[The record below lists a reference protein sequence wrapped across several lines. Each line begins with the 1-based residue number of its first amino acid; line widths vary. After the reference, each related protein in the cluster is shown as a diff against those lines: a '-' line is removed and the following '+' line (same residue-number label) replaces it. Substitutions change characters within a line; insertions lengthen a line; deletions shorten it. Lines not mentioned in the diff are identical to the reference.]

1 MIAVT
6 RLMALVIGYFCG
18 CFPTGY
24 LVGRKRGIDIRK
36 HGSGNTG
43 ATNTLRTLGWAA
55 AGITFFGDCAKT
67 ILAIVLANVLFHTS
81 GFDMTII
88 ELYAGLGAV
97 LGHNFP
103 FYFKFKGGKGIAC
116 TAGLTFA
123 LFPGAVPVCLTVFV
137 LCIALSKYVSLGSIM
152 MSILLV
158 IQIFVFNF
166 YGILGVPET
175 SVVEFDILVLILGV
189 LAIFQHRENIVRLF
203 KGTENKLGQKAEM
216 KEECEK

>member
-1 MIAVT
+1 MIVA

-24 LVGRKRGIDIRK
+24 MVGKTRGIDIRK
-36 HGSGNTG
+36 YGSGNTG
-43 ATNTLRTLGWAA
+43 ATNTLRTLGWGAA
-55 AGITFFGDCAKT
+55 AVTFAGDCAKT
-67 ILAIVLANVLFHTS
+67 VIAIIIAKVLFHRT
-81 GFDMTII
+81 GFDMTLL
-88 ELYAGLGAV
+88 ELYAGIGAV

-123 LFPGAVPVCLTVFV
+123 LFPGAVPVCLVVFV

-158 IQIFVFNF
+158 VQIFVFNF

-175 SVVEFDILVLILGV
+175 SVYEFDALVLLLGV
-189 LAIFQHRENIVRLF
+189 LAIFQHRENLVRLF
-203 KGTENKLGQKAEM
+203 KGTENKLGQKAEIN
-216 KEECEK
+216 K

>member
-1 MIAVT
+1 MIVVT
-6 RLMALVIGYFCG
+6 RLMALLIGYFCG

-24 LVGRKRGIDIRK
+24 LVGKTKGVDIRK

-55 AGITFFGDCAKT
+55 AGITFLGDCVKT
-67 ILAIVLANVLFHTS
+67 IVAIIIANILFSAT
-81 GFDMTII
+81 GFDMKILQ
-88 ELYAGLGAV
+88 LYAGLGAV

-116 TAGLTFA
+116 MAGLAFA
-123 LFPGAVPVCLTVFV
+123 LFPGVVPVCLTVFI

-152 MSILLV
+152 MAILFV

-175 SVVEFDILVLILGV
+175 SVYEFDTLVLILGV
-189 LAIFQHRENIVRLF
+189 LAIFQHRSNIVRLF
-203 KGTENKLGQKAEM
+203 KGTENKLGQKAEI
-216 KEECEK
+216 KKECEK

>member
-1 MIAVT
+1 MIVVT
-6 RLMALVIGYFCG
+6 RLMALLMGYLFG

-24 LVGRKRGIDIRK
+24 MVGKVRGVDIRK

-55 AGITFFGDCAKT
+55 AAITFIGDCAKT
-67 ILAIVLANVLFHTS
+67 VIAILLANALFKDS
-81 GFDMTII
+81 GYDIRII

-116 TAGLTFA
+116 TAGLAFT
-123 LFPGAVPVCLTVFV
+123 LFPGAVPVCFTVFV

-152 MSILLV
+152 MAILFV
-158 IQIFVFNF
+158 VQIFVFNY
-166 YGILGVPET
+166 YGILGVSET
-175 SVVEFDILVLILGV
+175 SVYEFDTLVLILGV
-189 LAIFQHRENIVRLF
+189 LAIFQHRSNIVRLI
-203 KGTENKLGQKAEM
+203 KGTENKLGQKAEI
-216 KEECEK
+216 KKECEE

>member
-1 MIAVT
+1 MIVA
-6 RLMALVIGYFCG
+6 RLIALGIGYVCG
-18 CFPTGY
+18 LFQTGY
-24 LVGRKRGIDIRK
+24 IYGRSKGIDIRTE
-36 HGSGNTG
+36 GSGNAGT
-43 ATNTLRTLGWAA
+43 TNSLRVLGWK
-55 AGITFFGDCAKT
+55 AGLITFLGDLLKA
-67 ILAIVLANVLFHTS
+67 ILSVVIVYLLFKGSYPEQVRVL
-81 GFDMTII
+81 
-88 ELYAGLGAV
+88 ELYAGFGTV

-103 FYFKFKGGKGIAC
+103 CYLKFKGGKGIAC

-175 SVVEFDILVLILGV
+175 SVVEFDILVLVLGV

-203 KGTENKLGQKAEM
+203 KGTENKLGQKAEI
-216 KEECEK
+216 KK

>member
-6 RLMALVIGYFCG
+6 RLMALVIGYFLG

-24 LVGRKRGIDIRK
+24 LVGKSRGVDIRK

-43 ATNTLRTLGWAA
+43 ATNTLRTLGWGAA
-55 AGITFFGDCAKT
+55 VLTFLGDCAKT
-67 ILAIVLANVLFHTS
+67 ILAIVLANVLFKRT
-81 GFDMTII
+81 GFDMTIL

-97 LGHNFP
+97 MGHNFP

-116 TAGLTFA
+116 TAGLAFA

-152 MSILLV
+152 MAIILVL
-158 IQIFVFNF
+158 QIFVFNA
-166 YGILGVPET
+166 YGILGVPES
-175 SVVEFDILVLILGV
+175 SVLEFDILVLVLGV
-189 LAIFQHRENIVRLF
+189 LAIFQHRSNIVRLF
-203 KGTENKLGQKAEM
+203 KGTENKLGQRVEIK
-216 KEECEK
+216 KECEK

>member
-1 MIAVT
+1 MIVT
-6 RLMALVIGYFCG
+6 RLMALLIGYFLG

-24 LVGRKRGIDIRK
+24 IVGRIKGIDIRK
-36 HGSGNTG
+36 YGSGNTG
-43 ATNTLRTLGWAA
+43 ATNTLRTLGWGAA
-55 AGITFFGDCAKT
+55 AITFAGDCAKT
-67 ILAIVLANVLFHTS
+67 IFAIVIANVLFHRT
-81 GFDMTII
+81 GFDMTLL
-88 ELYAGLGAV
+88 ELYAGIGAV

-123 LFPGAVPVCLTVFV
+123 LFPGAVPVCFVVFV

-158 IQIFVFNF
+158 VQIFVLNF

-175 SVVEFDILVLILGV
+175 SVYEFDVLVLFLGV
-189 LAIFQHRENIVRLF
+189 LAIFQHRENLVRLF
-203 KGTENKLGQKAEM
+203 KGTENKLGQKAEI
-216 KEECEK
+216 KK

>member
-6 RLMALVIGYFCG
+6 RLMALVMGYFCG

-24 LVGRKRGIDIRK
+24 LVGKSKGIDIRK

-43 ATNTLRTLGWAA
+43 ATNTLRTLGWGP
-55 AGITFFGDCAKT
+55 AGITFFGDCMKT
-67 ILAIVLANVLFHTS
+67 VLAIVLANVLLHRT
-81 GFDMTII
+81 GFDMTIL

-123 LFPGAVPVCLTVFV
+123 LFPGAVPVCFTVFV

-175 SVVEFDILVLILGV
+175 SVVEFDILVLVLGV

-203 KGTENKLGQKAEM
+203 KGTENKLGQKAEIN
-216 KEECEK
+216 KECEK

>member
-6 RLMALVIGYFCG
+6 RFMALLLGYFLG

-24 LVGRKRGIDIRK
+24 IVGKTRGIDIRK

-43 ATNTLRTLGWAA
+43 ATNTLRTLGWGA
-55 AGITFFGDCAKT
+55 AGITFAGDCLKT
-67 ILAIVLANVLFHTS
+67 ILAIVLANVLFHES

-88 ELYAGLGAV
+88 ELYAGIGAV

-103 FYFKFKGGKGIAC
+103 FYFRFKGGKGIAC

-123 LFPGAVPVCLTVFV
+123 LFPGAVPVCFVVFV
-137 LCIALSKYVSLGSIM
+137 LCIMLSKYVSLGSIM

-158 IQIFVFNF
+158 VQIFVFNF
-166 YGILGVPET
+166 YGVLGVPET
-175 SVVEFDILVLILGV
+175 SVVEFDSLVLFLGV
-189 LAIFQHRENIVRLF
+189 LAIWQHRENMVRLF
-203 KGTENKLGQKAEM
+203 KGTENKLGQKAEI

>member
-1 MIAVT
+1 MIIT

-43 ATNTLRTLGWAA
+43 ATNTLRTLGWVAA
-55 AGITFFGDCAKT
+55 ATTFAGDCLKT
-67 ILAIVLANVLFHTS
+67 ILAIVLANILFQNS
-81 GFDMTII
+81 GYDMTII
-88 ELYAGLGAV
+88 ELYGGLGAV
-97 LGHNFP
+97 LGHNYP

-116 TAGLTFA
+116 TAGVAFA

-137 LCIALSKYVSLGSIM
+137 LCIALSKYVSLGSILM
-152 MSILLV
+152 AILLI

-166 YGILGVPET
+166 YGILGVPE
-175 SVVEFDILVLILGV
+175 SSICEFNILVMVLG
-189 LAIFQHRENIVRLF
+189 LMAIFQHRENIVRLF
-203 KGTENKLGQKAEM
+203 KGTENKIGQKAEIK
-216 KEECEK
+216 KE

>member
-1 MIAVT
+1 MIAVV
-6 RLMALVIGYFCG
+6 RLMALVMGYFCG

-24 LVGRKRGIDIRK
+24 MVGKSKGIDIRK
-36 HGSGNTG
+36 YGSGNTG
-43 ATNTLRTLGWAA
+43 ATNTLRTLGWGP
-55 AGITFFGDCAKT
+55 AGLTFVGDCLKT
-67 ILAIVLANVLFHTS
+67 ILAIVLANVLFHKS

-116 TAGLTFA
+116 TAGLAFA
-123 LFPGAVPVCLTVFV
+123 LFPGAVPVCFVVFV

-152 MSILLV
+152 MAILLV
-158 IQIFVFNF
+158 VQIFVFNF

-203 KGTENKLGQKAEM
+203 KGTENKLGQKAEI
-216 KEECEK
+216 KKECEK

>member
-1 MIAVT
+1 MIIA

-24 LVGRKRGIDIRK
+24 MVGKSKGIDIRK

-43 ATNTLRTLGWAA
+43 ATNTLRTLGWGAA
-55 AGITFFGDCAKT
+55 TITFAGDCIKT
-67 ILAIVLANVLFHTS
+67 ILAIIIAKVLFHRT
-81 GFDMTII
+81 GFDMTLL

-116 TAGLTFA
+116 TAGLAFA
-123 LFPGAVPVCLTVFV
+123 LFPGAVPVCFVVFV

-152 MSILLV
+152 MAILLV
-158 IQIFVFNF
+158 VQIFVFNF
-166 YGILGVPET
+166 YGILGVPEA
-175 SVVEFDILVLILGV
+175 SVYEFDTLVLILGV
-189 LAIFQHRENIVRLF
+189 LAIFQHRENLVRLF
-203 KGTENKLGQKAEM
+203 KGTENKLGQKAEIN
-216 KEECEK
+216 KECEK

>member
-1 MIAVT
+1 MVIT
-6 RLMALVIGYFCG
+6 RIMALVMGYFCG

-24 LVGRKRGIDIRK
+24 LVGRRNGIDIRK

-55 AGITFFGDCAKT
+55 AGVTFLGDCAKT
-67 ILAIVLANVLFHTS
+67 ILAIILANVLLNKT

-88 ELYAGLGAV
+88 ELYAGVGAV

-116 TAGLTFA
+116 TAGLAFA
-123 LFPGAVPVCLTVFV
+123 LFPGAVPVCFTVFV

-152 MSILLV
+152 MAILLI

-166 YGILGVPET
+166 YGILGVSEA
-175 SVVEFDILVLILGV
+175 SVMEFDILVLVLGI
-189 LAIFQHRENIVRLF
+189 LAIFQHRSNIVRLF
-203 KGTENKLGQKAEM
+203 NGTENKIGQKAEI
-216 KEECEK
+216 KKECEK

>member
-6 RLMALVIGYFCG
+6 RLMALVMGYFCG

-24 LVGRKRGIDIRK
+24 LVGKSKGIDIRK

-43 ATNTLRTLGWAA
+43 ATNTLRTLGWGP
-55 AGITFFGDCAKT
+55 AGLTFFGDCMKT
-67 ILAIVLANVLFHTS
+67 VLAIVLANLLLHRT
-81 GFDMTII
+81 GFDMTIL

-175 SVVEFDILVLILGV
+175 SVVEFDILVLVLGV

-203 KGTENKLGQKAEM
+203 KGTENKLGQKAEIN
-216 KEECEK
+216 KECEK

>member
-6 RLMALVIGYFCG
+6 RLMALVMGYFCG

-24 LVGRKRGIDIRK
+24 IVGKSKGIDIRK

-43 ATNTLRTLGWAA
+43 ATNTLRTLGWGP
-55 AGITFFGDCAKT
+55 AGITFFGDCMKT
-67 ILAIVLANVLFHTS
+67 VLAIVLANILLHRT
-81 GFDMTII
+81 GFDMTIL

-123 LFPGAVPVCLTVFV
+123 LFPGAVPVCFTVFV

-175 SVVEFDILVLILGV
+175 AVVEFDILVLVLGV

-203 KGTENKLGQKAEM
+203 KGTENKLGQKAEIN
-216 KEECEK
+216 KECEK

>member
-1 MIAVT
+1 MVTVT
-6 RLMALVIGYFCG
+6 RLMALVIGYICG

-24 LVGRKRGIDIRK
+24 MVGKSRGVDIRK

-43 ATNTLRTLGWAA
+43 ATNTLRTLGWGA

-67 ILAIVLANVLFHTS
+67 ILAILVTSVLFS
-81 GFDMTII
+81 ANGFDMKILQ
-88 ELYAGLGAV
+88 LYAGLGAV

-116 TAGLTFA
+116 TAGLAFA

-166 YGILGVPET
+166 YGILGVPES
-175 SVVEFDILVLILGV
+175 SVYEFDALVLILGV
-189 LAIFQHRENIVRLF
+189 LAIFQHRSNIVRLF
-203 KGTENKLGQKAEM
+203 KGTENKLGQKAEI
-216 KEECEK
+216 KKECEK

>member
-6 RLMALVIGYFCG
+6 RLMALLMGYFLG

-24 LVGRKRGIDIRK
+24 MVGKSKGIDIRK

-43 ATNTLRTLGWAA
+43 ATNTLRTLGWGP
-55 AGITFFGDCAKT
+55 AGLTFFGDCMKT
-67 ILAIVLANVLFHTS
+67 VLAIVLANVLFQKS

-123 LFPGAVPVCLTVFV
+123 LFPGAVPVCLVVFV
-137 LCIALSKYVSLGSIM
+137 LCIALSKYVSLGSILM
-152 MSILLV
+152 AIVLV
-158 IQIFVFNF
+158 LQIFVFNF

-175 SVVEFDILVLILGV
+175 SVLEFDTLVLILGI
-189 LAIFQHRENIVRLF
+189 LAIFQHRSNIVRLF
-203 KGTENKLGQKAEM
+203 NGTENKLGQKAEI
-216 KEECEK
+216 KK

>member
-1 MIAVT
+1 MIIA

-24 LVGRKRGIDIRK
+24 MVGKSKGIDIRK

-43 ATNTLRTLGWAA
+43 ATNTLRTLGWGAA
-55 AGITFFGDCAKT
+55 AITFAGDCIKT
-67 ILAIVLANVLFHTS
+67 ILAIIIAKVLFHRT
-81 GFDMTII
+81 GFDMTLL

-116 TAGLTFA
+116 TGGLAFA
-123 LFPGAVPVCLTVFV
+123 LFPGAVPVCFVVFV

-152 MSILLV
+152 MAILLV
-158 IQIFVFNF
+158 VQIFVFNF
-166 YGILGVPET
+166 YGILGVPEA
-175 SVVEFDILVLILGV
+175 SVYEFDTLVLILGV
-189 LAIFQHRENIVRLF
+189 LAIFQHRENLVRLF
-203 KGTENKLGQKAEM
+203 KGTENKLGQKAEIN
-216 KEECEK
+216 KECEK

>member
-1 MIAVT
+1 MIVT
-6 RLMALVIGYFCG
+6 RIMALVIGYFCG

-24 LVGRKRGIDIRK
+24 MVGKKRGVDIRE

-43 ATNTLRTLGWAA
+43 ATNTLRTLGWGA

-67 ILAIVLANVLFHTS
+67 VSAILIASLLFSAT
-81 GFDMTII
+81 GFDMKLLQ
-88 ELYAGLGAV
+88 LYAGIGAV

-116 TAGLTFA
+116 TVGLAFA
-123 LFPGAVPVCLTVFV
+123 LFPGAVPVCLTVFI
-137 LCIALSKYVSLGSIM
+137 LCIVLSKYVSLGSIM
-152 MSILLV
+152 MAILLV

-175 SVVEFDILVLILGV
+175 SVVEFDVLVLFLGV
-189 LAIFQHRENIVRLF
+189 LAIFQHRSNIVRLF
-203 KGTENKLGQKAEM
+203 KGTENKLGQKAEI
-216 KEECEK
+216 K

>member
-1 MIAVT
+1 MVIVT
-6 RLMALVIGYFCG
+6 RLMALVIGYICG

-24 LVGRKRGIDIRK
+24 MVGKSRGVDIRK

-43 ATNTLRTLGWAA
+43 ATNTLRTLGWGA

-67 ILAIVLANVLFHTS
+67 ILAILVTSVLFS
-81 GFDMTII
+81 ANGFDMKILQ
-88 ELYAGLGAV
+88 LYAGLGAV

-116 TAGLTFA
+116 TAGLAFA

-166 YGILGVPET
+166 YGILGVPES
-175 SVVEFDILVLILGV
+175 SVYEFDALVLILGV
-189 LAIFQHRENIVRLF
+189 LAIFQHRSNIVRLF
-203 KGTENKLGQKAEM
+203 KGTENKLGQKAEI
-216 KEECEK
+216 KKECEK

>member
-6 RLMALVIGYFCG
+6 RLMALVIGYFLG

-24 LVGRKRGIDIRK
+24 LVGKSRGGDIRK

-43 ATNTLRTLGWAA
+43 ATNTLRTLGWGAA
-55 AGITFFGDCAKT
+55 VLTFLGDCAKT
-67 ILAIVLANVLFHTS
+67 ILAIVLANVLFKRT
-81 GFDMTII
+81 GFDMTIL

-97 LGHNFP
+97 MGHNFP

-116 TAGLTFA
+116 TAGLAFT

-152 MSILLV
+152 MAITLV
-158 IQIFVFNF
+158 LQIFVFNA
-166 YGILGVPET
+166 YGILGVPES
-175 SVVEFDILVLILGV
+175 SVLEFDILVLVLGV
-189 LAIFQHRENIVRLF
+189 LAIFQHRSNIVRLF
-203 KGTENKLGQKAEM
+203 KGTENKLGQRVEIK
-216 KEECEK
+216 KECEK

>member
-1 MIAVT
+1 MIVT
-6 RLMALVIGYFCG
+6 RLFAWLIGYLCG

-24 LVGRKRGIDIRK
+24 LVGKVRGIDIRK

-55 AGITFFGDCAKT
+55 AATTFFGDCGKT
-67 ILAIVLANVLFHTS
+67 ILSIILANLLFKNS
-81 GFDMTII
+81 GYDITVI

-97 LGHNFP
+97 MGHNFP

-116 TAGLTFA
+116 TAGVAFA

-137 LCIALSKYVSLGSIM
+137 LCIALSKYVSLGSILM
-152 MSILLV
+152 AILLI
-158 IQIFVFNF
+158 IQIFVFNH

-175 SVVEFDILVLILGV
+175 SVVEFNTLVLILGV
-189 LAIFQHRENIVRLF
+189 LAIFQHRENIKRLIN
-203 KGTENKLGQKAEM
+203 GTENKLGQKAEI
-216 KEECEK
+216 KK

>member
-1 MIAVT
+1 MIVVT
-6 RLMALVIGYFCG
+6 RLMALLMGYLFG

-24 LVGRKRGIDIRK
+24 MVGKDRGVDIRK
-36 HGSGNTG
+36 YGSGNTG
-43 ATNTLRTLGWAA
+43 ATNTLRTLGWGP
-55 AGITFFGDCAKT
+55 AGITFAGDCLKT
-67 ILAIVLANVLFHTS
+67 VLAIVLANVLLHKT
-81 GFDMTII
+81 GLDMTII

-116 TAGLTFA
+116 TAGLAFA
-123 LFPGAVPVCLTVFV
+123 LFPGAVPVCFVVFV

-152 MSILLV
+152 MAILLV
-158 IQIFVFNF
+158 VQIFVFNF

-203 KGTENKLGQKAEM
+203 KGTENKLGQKAEI
-216 KEECEK
+216 KKECEK

>member
-6 RLMALVIGYFCG
+6 RLMALVMGYFCG

-24 LVGRKRGIDIRK
+24 LVGKSRGIDIRK

-43 ATNTLRTLGWAA
+43 ATNTLRTLGWGP
-55 AGITFFGDCAKT
+55 AGITFFGDCMKT
-67 ILAIVLANVLFHTS
+67 VLAIVLANVLFHES

-175 SVVEFDILVLILGV
+175 SVIEFDTLVLILGV

-203 KGTENKLGQKAEM
+203 KGTENKLGQKAEI
-216 KEECEK
+216 KKECEK

>member
-1 MIAVT
+1 MIVVT
-6 RLMALVIGYFCG
+6 RLMALVIGYFLG

-24 LVGRKRGIDIRK
+24 LVGKTRGIDIRK

-67 ILAIVLANVLFHTS
+67 ILSIVIANLLFKDS
-81 GFDMTII
+81 GYDMTVI

-116 TAGLTFA
+116 TAGVAFA
-123 LFPGAVPVCLTVFV
+123 LFPGAVPVCFTVFV

-152 MSILLV
+152 MAILLV
-158 IQIFVFNF
+158 VQIFVFNF
-166 YGILGVPET
+166 YGILGVPDT
-175 SVVEFDILVLILGV
+175 SVYEFDTLVLILGV

-203 KGTENKLGQKAEM
+203 KGTENKLGQKAEI
-216 KEECEK
+216 KKECEK

>member
-6 RLMALVIGYFCG
+6 RLMALVIGYFLG

-24 LVGRKRGIDIRK
+24 LVGKSRGVDIRK

-43 ATNTLRTLGWAA
+43 ATNTLRTLGWGAA
-55 AGITFFGDCAKT
+55 VLTFLGDCAKT
-67 ILAIVLANVLFHTS
+67 ILAIVLANVLFKRT
-81 GFDMTII
+81 GFDMTIL
-88 ELYAGLGAV
+88 ELYVGHGAV
-97 LGHNFP
+97 MGHNFP

-116 TAGLTFA
+116 TAGLAFT

-152 MSILLV
+152 MAILLV
-158 IQIFVFNF
+158 LQIFVFNA

-175 SVVEFDILVLILGV
+175 SVLEFDILVLILGV
-189 LAIFQHRENIVRLF
+189 LAIFQHRSNIVRLF
-203 KGTENKLGQKAEM
+203 KGTENKLGQKVEI
-216 KEECEK
+216 KKECEK

>member
-1 MIAVT
+1 MVVT
-6 RLMALVIGYFCG
+6 RLAALVIGYFFG

-24 LVGRKRGIDIRK
+24 AVGKVRGLDIRQY
-36 HGSGNTG
+36 GSGNTG
-43 ATNTLRTLGWAA
+43 ATNTLRTLGWVA
-55 AGITFFGDCAKT
+55 AGVTFAGDCAKT
-67 ILAIVLANVLFHTS
+67 IFAIVLANVLFRNS
-81 GFDMTII
+81 GYDITII

-137 LCIALSKYVSLGSIM
+137 LCLALSKYVSLGSILM
-152 MSILLV
+152 AILMV
-158 IQIFVFNF
+158 IQIFVFNY
-166 YGILGVPET
+166 YGILGVPE
-175 SVVEFDILVLILGV
+175 SSIYEFDTLVLILGV

-203 KGTENKLGQKAEM
+203 QGTENKLGQKAE
-216 KEECEK
+216 KKECEK

>member
-6 RLMALVIGYFCG
+6 RLMALVMGYFCG

-24 LVGRKRGIDIRK
+24 IVGKSKGIDIRK

-43 ATNTLRTLGWAA
+43 ATNTLRTLGWGP
-55 AGITFFGDCAKT
+55 AGITFFGDCMKT
-67 ILAIVLANVLFHTS
+67 VLAIVLANVLLHRT

-123 LFPGAVPVCLTVFV
+123 LFPGAVPVCFTVFV

-175 SVVEFDILVLILGV
+175 SVVEFDILVLVLGV

-203 KGTENKLGQKAEM
+203 KGTENKLGQKAEIN
-216 KEECEK
+216 KECEK